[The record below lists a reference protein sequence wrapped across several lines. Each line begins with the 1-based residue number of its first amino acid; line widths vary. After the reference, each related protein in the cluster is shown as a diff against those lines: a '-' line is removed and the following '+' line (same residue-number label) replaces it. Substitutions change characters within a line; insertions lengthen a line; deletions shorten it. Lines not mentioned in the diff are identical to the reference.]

1 MAGNKN
7 SGRKSK
13 ADEQLLMERLSVYDN
28 KAFEIL
34 GKKIED
40 GEYWALRMYFNY
52 RWGKPTENQTI
63 NLHTTQIEA
72 PVIKW
77 KSKKEINNQ

>member
-34 GKKIED
+34 GKKIEE
-40 GEYWALRMYFNY
+40 GEYWAVRLYFNY
-52 RWGKPTENQTI
+52 RFGKAKESQNI
-63 NLHTTQIEA
+63 NLHTTQIEV
-72 PVIKW
+72 PNIVW
-77 KSKKEINNQ
+77 KSTKEINNQ